1 MVKDAALKGDPV
13 AQQIKQLKL
22 EINHISLYLSDPYA
36 ENSETEKSNDEN
48 DDKLPPM
55 TVDIDLG
62 LSAFANARRYRY

>member
-1 MVKDAALKGDPV
+1 MVKDAASKGDPV

-36 ENSETEKSNDEN
+36 ETSESNDEG
-48 DDKLPPM
+48 DDKLPAM

-62 LSAFANARRYRY
+62 LSAFANARRYDFKLN